1 MKKLLRIAI
10 LVFWLTGCTS
20 IGTVEFDPADLT
32 YVYEIPG
39 ESQSDLYQEIL
50 KYIALNFVSAK
61 SVIEYQDEGEGEV
74 IGNGSIKYDGGWGE
88 GLAAHTLD
96 FAMRVRTRDGR
107 IQVSFQN
114 LKGFGTNGW
123 IEQEYTTFTD
133 VQYANIKNKLQ
144 DFSQGMAA
152 SLSMQTDSDF

>member
-1 MKKLLRIAI
+1 MKRLLVIAF
-10 LVFWLTGCTS
+10 LSYWLTGCSS
-20 IGTVEFDPADLT
+20 IGTIQFDPADLT
-32 YVYEIPG
+32 YVYDIPG
-39 ESQSDLYQEIL
+39 ESQSDLYQETL

-88 GLAAHTLD
+88 GMAAHTLE
-96 FAMRVRTRDGR
+96 FALRVRTRDER

-114 LKGFGTNGW
+114 LKGVGTNGW

-133 VQYANIKNKLQ
+133 LQYTNIQTKLEN
-144 DFSQGMAA
+144 FSQDMAE
-152 SLSMQTDSDF
+152 SLAIQTDAAF